1 MRNLLRTLV
10 TAFTVAAVVYAV
22 RTRQPAGR
30 LIGVPYDFRF
40 PTLARLKQRMW
51 NPRERRL
58 ITPQVFGIGW
68 GVNAYE
74 LVRRLRG
81 DDPTQ
86 D

>member
-1 MRNLLRTLV
+1 MRNLFRTLV

-40 PTLARLKQRMW
+40 PTLDRLKQRMW
-51 NPRERRL
+51 NSQDRSL

-81 DDPTQ
+81 NDPTQ